1 MSSQASAAAPSSLYR
16 AIWRWH
22 FFAGLIAIP
31 FMLLLATTGG
41 LYLFKDEIDHT
52 LFGYR
57 NLVPVG
63 AAALTPEALVKA
75 ASGAAP
81 GGRAAIYRDPPRPDT
96 SATVTF
102 RSDGGDL
109 KVFVDPYTGKVLD
122 QVPAN
127 QEFSFVLKKIHSLEY
142 FGTTLN
148 HVIEAM
154 GGFAIVLIVS
164 GIYLWWPRHRPDG
177 VATIR
182 WRPGRRALWRD
193 LHAVTGAYAGLA
205 MLLLAVTGMPWSGLW
220 GAQVNQWATQ
230 LGLGYPPGAWDN
242 VPVSDQHLDHVVEK
256 AGWTVEN
263 SPVPESAPMAMPPIG
278 LNRAVAIARNLGIAS
293 GFELALPATPEG
305 VYSATIFPDDL
316 GRQRIVHIDQY
327 SGQPLVDLGFDQ
339 YGPVARAIEW
349 GINVHQGQEW
359 GLINQMLMAGTC
371 LAIILMSVAAVVM
384 WWKRRP
390 RGRVGRAAL
399 SRRSARLHRIV
410 ACGAGGRRAVSGHR
424 NRHPAH
430 AGGGLAGDPHHC
442 ALAARLLLT
451 KGCTIWRCL

>member
-1 MSSQASAAAPSSLYR
+1 MSSQPSATIPSSLYR

-41 LYLFKDEIDHT
+41 LYLFKDEIDRT

-57 NLVPVG
+57 NVVPVG
-63 AAALTPEALVKA
+63 AATLAPEALVA
-75 ASGAAP
+75 AATDAVP
-81 GGRAAIYRDPPRPDT
+81 GQAAIYRDPPLPDA
-96 SATVTF
+96 SSVVTL
-102 RSDGGDL
+102 RTDAGDV

-122 QVPAN
+122 QVAAN
-127 QEFSFVLKKIHSLEY
+127 REFSWVLKKIHSLEY
-142 FGTTLN
+142 FGATLN

-164 GIYLWWPRHRPDG
+164 GIYLWWPRNRPNRVARGG

-182 WRPGRRALWRD
+182 WQPGRRALWRD
-193 LHAVTGAYAGLA
+193 LHAVTGAYVGVI

-220 GAQVNQWATQ
+220 GGQVNAWATQ

-242 VPVSDQHLDHVVEK
+242 VPVSDQHLQHVVEK

-263 SPVPESAPMAMPPIG
+263 SPVPESTLPMAVPSIG
-278 LNRAVAIARNLGIAS
+278 LNRAVAVARDLGIAP

-316 GRQRIVHIDQY
+316 GRQRILHIDQY
-327 SGQPLVDLGFDQ
+327 SGKPLVDLGFDQ
-339 YGPVARAIEW
+339 YGPVAQAIEW

-359 GLINQMLMAGTC
+359 GLFNQLLMAGTC
-371 LAIILMSVAAVVM
+371 LTIIVMSFAAIIM

-390 RGRVGRAAL
+390 RGRVGVPPFPADRRVYTGLWLAAL
-399 SRRSARLHRIV
+399 AVGVLFPVTGIGILLMLAVDWLVIRTIAPL
-410 ACGAGGRRAVSGHR
+410 RRAFS
-424 NRHPAH
+424 
-430 AGGGLAGDPHHC
+430 
-442 ALAARLLLT
+442 
-451 KGCTIWRCL
+451 

>member
-1 MSSQASAAAPSSLYR
+1 MSSQTTAATPSSLYR

-57 NLVPVG
+57 NIVPVG
-63 AAALTPEALVKA
+63 AAALTPEALVA
-75 ASGAAP
+75 ASSEAVP
-81 GGRAAIYRDPPRPDT
+81 GGQAAIYRDPPRPDT
-96 SATVTF
+96 SAIVTF
-102 RSDGGDL
+102 RTGVSDV
-109 KVFVDPYTGKVLD
+109 KVFVDPYTGQVLD
-122 QVPAN
+122 QVAAD
-127 QEFSFVLKKIHSLEY
+127 QEFSWVLKKIHSLEY

-154 GGFAIVLIVS
+154 GGFAIVLIIS
-164 GIYLWWPRHRPDG
+164 GIYLWWPRDRPGG

-182 WRPGRRALWRD
+182 WQPGRRALWRD
-193 LHAVTGAYAGLA
+193 LHAVTGAYVGVV

-220 GAQVNQWATQ
+220 GGQVNAWATQ

-242 VPVSDQHLDHVVEK
+242 VPVSDQHLQHVVEK

-263 SPVPESAPMAMPPIG
+263 APVPESNPSHAMTPIG
-278 LNRAVAIARNLGIAS
+278 LNRAVAVARDLGIAP
-293 GFELALPATPEG
+293 GFELALPATPNG

-327 SGQPLVDLGFDQ
+327 SGKALVDLGFDQ
-339 YGPVARAIEW
+339 YGPVAKAIEW

-359 GLINQMLMAGTC
+359 GRFNQVLMATTC
-371 LAIILMSVAAVVM
+371 LAIVLMSVSAVIM

-390 RGRVGRAAL
+390 KGRLGVPPYPSDRRVYTGLWLAAL
-399 SRRSARLHRIV
+399 VVGVLFPVTGIGILLMLAVDWLVIRTIPPL
-410 ACGAGGRRAVSGHR
+410 RRAFS
-424 NRHPAH
+424 
-430 AGGGLAGDPHHC
+430 
-442 ALAARLLLT
+442 
-451 KGCTIWRCL
+451 